1 MSSKIS
7 EETTSERPIWM
18 RNAWYVAA
26 FASEVGRSIL
36 PRKLLGE
43 SIVLYRSEAGAPV
56 AMQDRCPHRLVPLSI
71 GSLRG
76 PVIRC
81 GYHGLEFDTDGKC
94 VAVPGQ
100 EVVPPGARVRTFPV
114 VDKYKLL
121 WIWMGASELADPS
134 LIPDV
139 HWIDDPAWVP
149 STGYHRMEA
158 DFRLITD
165 NLLDLSHEAYVH
177 QRTIGNDAVAD
188 EPARVAVEQERLIH
202 ADRDMLNILPPPFF
216 ERIMDYKGRI
226 NRWQSA
232 IYMPPGTHMTEAG
245 VYPVETS
252 SSKAFVGRV
261 LHLLTPETPT
271 STHYF
276 WAMNRNYRLEDAQMT
291 EFIRTAVAHTFD
303 EDKVVLELQMQ
314 AVLKEQ
320 PAHLP
325 SVALRADAAPIR
337 ARRLLARLIDAELQ
351 NSAVVAPPIAL
362 ANDPPGDR
370 AATNAVPA

>member
-1 MSSKIS
+1 
-7 EETTSERPIWM
+7 
-18 RNAWYVAA
+18 
-26 FASEVGRSIL
+26 
-36 PRKLLGE
+36 
-43 SIVLYRSEAGAPV
+43 
-56 AMQDRCPHRLVPLSI
+56 
-71 GSLRG
+71 
-76 PVIRC
+76 
-81 GYHGLEFDTDGKC
+81 
-94 VAVPGQ
+94 VPGQ

-314 AVLKEQ
+314 AILKEQ

>member
-1 MSSKIS
+1 
-7 EETTSERPIWM
+7 M
-18 RNAWYVAA
+18 RNAWHVAA
-26 FASEVGRSIL
+26 FSSEVGRSIL

-43 SIVLYRSEAGAPV
+43 SVILYRSVTGAPV

-71 GSLRG
+71 GTLYG

-100 EVVPPGARVRTFPV
+100 DVIPPGARVRTYPV
-114 VDKYKLL
+114 IEKYKLI
-121 WIWMGASELADPS
+121 WIWMGPSDLADAS
-134 LIPDV
+134 LIPDI

-158 DFRLITD
+158 DYRLITD

-188 EPARVAVEQERLIH
+188 EPARVSIEHDRLIR
-202 ADRDMLNILPPPFF
+202 ADRDMLNISPPPFF
-216 ERIMDYKGRI
+216 ERIMSYQGQI

-232 IYMPPGTHMTEAG
+232 IYMPPGIHMTEAG
-245 VYPVETS
+245 VHPVDTS
-252 SSKAFVGRV
+252 RAEAFVGRV
-261 LHLLTPETPT
+261 LHLLTPETTT

-276 WAMNRNYRLEDAQMT
+276 WAMNRNYRLEDNQMT
-291 EFIRTAVAHTFD
+291 EFIRTAVQHTLD

-314 AVLKEQ
+314 AILKER

-325 SVALRADAAPIR
+325 PVAIRGDAAPMR
-337 ARRLLARLIDAELQ
+337 GRRLLARLIDAESQ
-351 NSAVVAPPIAL
+351 NGAAVAPPVAL
-362 ANDPPGDR
+362 AMDPPGARPLTD
-370 AATNAVPA
+370 TVSV